1 MWRPQTVAIRQGTR
15 ANTHHTIQGYMI
27 SKVSE
32 WAIQD
37 SKDSNWFS
45 LTLDFP
51 VMSCIRRRVWRQVT
65 CFQILTPPF
74 LAVSSQANHLNPLS
88 PNFFFLP
95 IYLPIHTSIF
105 YLHLLQQV
113 VLKKKRG
120 SIKRE
125 ALWKLQMHKLIA
137 IAQVMIDGQ
146 GLRPRPKL
154 RLSIVWGFLGFEASV
169 REGAWAKRRWL
180 PG

>member
-1 MWRPQTVAIRQGTR
+1 MKCEGPRQWPLDKDHMLTP
-15 ANTHHTIQGYMI
+15 TI
-27 SKVSE
+27 VSRVTWSVRFE
-32 WAIQD
+32 WATPG
-37 SKDSNWFS
+37 SKDANWFS
-45 LTLDFP
+45 LTLDLGS

-146 GLRPRPKL
+146 GLR
-154 RLSIVWGFLGFEASV
+154 A
-169 REGAWAKRRWL
+169 
-180 PG
+180 